1 MLAKG
6 ADWATT
12 SVTASNEAPKGENH
26 DRRGDAEALGSFAEM
41 FEDPTESDMVYNSSG
56 VYDGRPLG

>member
-12 SVTASNEAPKGENH
+12 SVIASNEAPKGENH
-26 DRRGDAEALGSFAEM
+26 DRDAEVPRSFAEM
-41 FEDPTESDMVYNSSG
+41 FEDPTESEMVYNSSG